1 MWCVLIPWYFRHF
14 WRNPEETGG
23 CCVWSAAVPPLS
35 PPQRQHLHTAVTL
48 ITQNKTHEHRRRGD
62 WKFQN
67 PDEAAKLENY
77 RRESEKEAIHKC
89 GVNPVISLWA
99 FAELPWAGIDLK
111 LNSRSE
117 VGDRLHI
124 FRLLPAVSDS
134 LSTRVTIL
142 WQFGI
147 KTD

>member
-14 WRNPEETGG
+14 WRNSEETGG
-23 CCVWSAAVPPLS
+23 CCMWSAAVPPLS
-35 PPQRQHLHTAVTL
+35 ATKAASAYSCYANHPKCKRTN
-48 ITQNKTHEHRRRGD
+48 ISEED

-67 PDEAAKLENY
+67 PDKVAKLENY
-77 RRESEKEAIHKC
+77 RWEREKEEIHKC

-147 KTD
+147 